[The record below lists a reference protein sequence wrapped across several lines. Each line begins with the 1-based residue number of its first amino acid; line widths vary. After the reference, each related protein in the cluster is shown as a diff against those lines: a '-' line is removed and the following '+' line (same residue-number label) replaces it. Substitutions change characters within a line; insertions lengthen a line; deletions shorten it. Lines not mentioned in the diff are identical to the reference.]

1 MSTEDNQSNKSGGR
15 KLQSYKTDAATA
27 TVPKKMKAV
36 VMSGKGFENVSVRE
50 VEVPQPGPNQI
61 LARVDAAGV
70 CTSILKIIAQGAD
83 HTYLNG
89 WDPAKWPLIL
99 GDEGSLTLVQVG
111 KNLKDS
117 FAEGKRY
124 GVQPAV
130 EVGPINCRE
139 RYNNNAEG
147 MRKMGVGYTLGGQLA
162 QYFLIQEEI
171 LEGKC
176 LLPLPDDD
184 IPYFG
189 VSMAEPISC
198 VVSAQTRHVHIFK
211 DSTDSPRYAKLGILR
226 GGTCIIVGVGS
237 MGKIHVELAMRYGP
251 KHLIAVDPI
260 QKNLDWVKKVLGA
273 KAAEKHVNLHT
284 LHPDAA
290 KNELGRITGGKMADD
305 IILAVGIRSVQN
317 EALSWLGFGGVANFF
332 GGLKRGDSILELD
345 NIRVHY
351 DEIKVVGS
359 SGGDPHDYLETL
371 SAIAKGE
378 IDPGNYVAGVGSL
391 ENAVDVLKM
400 IEKNEV
406 QGKVILYPHIRPASL
421 AMVERWSKGDEERY
435 LEEHL

>member
-1 MSTEDNQSNKSGGR
+1 MSSNDTSE
-15 KLQSYKTDAATA
+15 KLQSYKTEAAITPI
-27 TVPKKMKAV
+27 PKKMRAV
-36 VMSGKGFENVSVRE
+36 VMSGKGFENVKVQE
-50 VEVPQPGPNQI
+50 VDVPEPGPDQI

-70 CTSILKIIAQGAD
+70 CTSILKILAQGAE

-89 WDPAKWPLIL
+89 WDPATWPLIL
-99 GDEGSLTLVQVG
+99 GDEGSLTLVKVG
-111 KNLKDS
+111 ENLKGK
-117 FAEGKRY
+117 FEEGKRY

-130 EVGPINCRE
+130 EVSPINYRE

-162 QYFLIQEEI
+162 EYFLIQEEI

-189 VSMAEPISC
+189 VSMGEPISC

-211 DSTDSPRYAKLGILR
+211 DSPDSPRYAKLGILE
-226 GGTCIIVGVGS
+226 GGTCIIVGAGS
-237 MGKIHVELAMRYGP
+237 MGKIHIELAMRYGP
-251 KHLIAVDPI
+251 QDLLVVDPI
-260 QKNLDWVKKVLGA
+260 RKNLDWAEKVLGPKA
-273 KAAEKHVNLHT
+273 KEKNINLHT
-284 LHPDAA
+284 LHPDSA
-290 KNELGRITGGKMADD
+290 KEELNRITGGKMADD
-305 IILAVGIRSVQN
+305 IILAVGIRAVQN
-317 EALSWLGFGGVANFF
+317 EALSWLGFGGVANLF
-332 GGLKRGDSILELD
+332 GGLKRGDSILDLD

-371 SAIAKGE
+371 NAIGAGE
-378 IDPGNYVAGVGSL
+378 IDPGNYVAGVGGL

-400 IEKNEV
+400 IENNEV
-406 QGKVILYPHIRPASL
+406 QGKVILYPHIGSAPL
-421 AMVERWSKGDEERY
+421 TMVEHWSGEDEQQY

>member
-1 MSTEDNQSNKSGGR
+1 MSSNNTSK
-15 KLQSYKTDAATA
+15 KLQSYKTEAAA
-27 TVPKKMKAV
+27 APIPKKMKAV
-36 VMSGKGFENVSVRE
+36 VMSGKGFENVKVRE
-50 VEVPQPGPNQI
+50 VDVPEPGPNQI

-70 CTSILKIIAQGAD
+70 CTSILKILAQGAE

-89 WDPAKWPLIL
+89 WDPTEWPLIL
-99 GDEGSLTLVQVG
+99 GDEGSLTLVKVG
-111 KNLKDS
+111 ENLKGK
-117 FAEGKRY
+117 FEEGKRY

-130 EVGPINCRE
+130 EVSPINYRE

-162 QYFLIQEEI
+162 EYFLIQEEI

-176 LLPLPDDD
+176 LLPLPDDN

-189 VSMAEPISC
+189 VSMGEPISC

-211 DSTDSPRYAKLGILR
+211 DSPDSPRYAKLGILA
-226 GGTCIIVGVGS
+226 GGTCIIVGAGS
-237 MGKIHVELAMRYGP
+237 MGKIHIELAMRYGP
-251 KHLIAVDPI
+251 ANLIVVDPI
-260 QKNLDWVKKVLGA
+260 EKNLDWARKVLGP
-273 KAAEKHVNLHT
+273 KAEEKNIDLHT
-284 LHPDAA
+284 LHPDSA
-290 KNELGRITGGKMADD
+290 KEELNRITDGKMADD
-305 IILAVGIRSVQN
+305 IILAVGIRPVQN
-317 EALSWLGFGGVANFF
+317 EALSWLGFGGVANLF
-332 GGLKRGDSILELD
+332 GGLKRGDSILDLD

-371 SAIAKGE
+371 NAIAGGE
-378 IDPGNYVAGVGSL
+378 IDPGNYVAGVGGL

-406 QGKVILYPHIRPASL
+406 QGKVILYPHIGPAPL
-421 AMVERWSKGDEERY
+421 TMVEHWSREDEEQY

>member
-1 MSTEDNQSNKSGGR
+1 MSSNDTSK
-15 KLQSYKTDAATA
+15 KLQSYKTEAAATPI
-27 TVPKKMKAV
+27 PKKMKAV
-36 VMSGKGFENVSVRE
+36 VMSGKGFENVKVQE
-50 VEVPQPGPNQI
+50 VDVPEPGPNQI

-70 CTSILKIIAQGAD
+70 CTSILKILAQGPE

-89 WDPAKWPLIL
+89 WDPTKWPLIL
-99 GDEGSLTLVQVG
+99 GDEGSLTLVKVG
-111 KNLKDS
+111 ENLKGK
-117 FAEGKRY
+117 FEEGKRY

-130 EVGPINCRE
+130 EVSPINYRE

-176 LLPLPDDD
+176 LLPLPDDN

-189 VSMAEPISC
+189 VSMGEPISC

-211 DSTDSPRYAKLGILR
+211 DSPDSPRYAKLGILE
-226 GGTCIIVGVGS
+226 GGTCIIVGAGS
-237 MGKIHVELAMRYGP
+237 MGKIHIELAMRYKP
-251 KHLIAVDPI
+251 KNLLVVDPI
-260 QKNLDWVKKVLGA
+260 EKNLDWTRKVLGG
-273 KAAEKHVNLHT
+273 KAEEKNIDLHT
-284 LHPDAA
+284 LHPDSA
-290 KNELGRITGGKMADD
+290 KEELNRITGGKMADD
-305 IILAVGIRSVQN
+305 IILAVGIRPVQN
-317 EALSWLGFGGVANFF
+317 EALSWLGFGGVANLF
-332 GGLKRGDSILELD
+332 GGLKRGDSILDLD

-371 SAIAKGE
+371 NAIAGGE

-406 QGKVILYPHIRPASL
+406 QGKVILYPHIEPAPL
-421 AMVERWSKGDEERY
+421 TMVEHWSREDEERY

>member
-1 MSTEDNQSNKSGGR
+1 MENKQSGKSNAR
-15 KLQSYKTDAATA
+15 KLRSYKTDAAAA

-50 VEVPQPGPNQI
+50 VDVPQPGPNQI

-70 CTSILKIIAQGAD
+70 CTSILKILAQGAD

-99 GDEGSLTLVQVG
+99 GDEGSLTLVKVG
-111 KNLKDS
+111 ENLRDR
-117 FAEGKRY
+117 FTEGKRY

-130 EVGPINCRE
+130 EGSPINHRE
-139 RYNNNAEG
+139 HYHNNGRG

-176 LLPLPDDD
+176 LLPLPDEG

-189 VSMAEPISC
+189 VSMGEPISC

-211 DSTDSPRYAKLGILR
+211 DSPDSPRYAKLGILK
-226 GGTCIIVGVGS
+226 GGTCIVVGVGS
-237 MGKIHVELAMRYGP
+237 MGKIHVELAMRFRP

-260 QKNLDWVKKVLGA
+260 QENLDWVQKVLGA
-273 KAAEKHVNLHT
+273 KAADMDINLHA
-284 LHPDAA
+284 LHPDTV
-290 KNELGRITGGKMADD
+290 KKELGRITEGKMADD
-305 IILAVGIRSVQN
+305 IILAVGIRAVQN
-317 EALSWLGFGGVANFF
+317 ETLSWLGFGGVANLF
-332 GGLKRGDSILELD
+332 GGLKLGDSILELD

-371 SAIAKGE
+371 SAIARGE

-391 ENAVDVLKM
+391 ENAVDVLMM

-406 QGKVILYPHIRPASL
+406 QGKVILYPHIRPAPL
-421 AMVERWSKGDEERY
+421 TRVERWSREDEQRY
-435 LEEHL
+435 LEENL

>member
-284 LHPDAA
+284 LHPDAV

-421 AMVERWSKGDEERY
+421 AMVERWNKGDEERY

>member
-1 MSTEDNQSNKSGGR
+1 MSMGKKQSGKSGTL
-15 KLQSYKTDAATA
+15 KLQSYQNDAAS
-27 TVPKKMKAV
+27 VPLPKKMKAV

-50 VEVPQPGPNQI
+50 VDVPEPGKNQI

-70 CTSILKIIAQGAD
+70 CTSILKIIAQGAE

-89 WDPAKWPLIL
+89 WDPTKWPLIL
-99 GDEGSLTLVQVG
+99 GDEGSLTLVKVG
-111 KNLKDS
+111 ESLKDR
-117 FAEGKRY
+117 FLEGKRY

-130 EVGPINCRE
+130 EVSPINHRE

-184 IPYFG
+184 LPYFG
-189 VSMAEPISC
+189 VSMGEPISC

-211 DSTDSPRYAKLGILR
+211 DSPDSPRYAKLGILK
-226 GGTCIIVGVGS
+226 GGTCIVVGVGS
-237 MGKIHVELAMRYGP
+237 MGKIHVELAMRFAP
-251 KHLIAVDPI
+251 KHLIVVDPI
-260 QKNLDWVKKVLGA
+260 QKNLDWVNKVLGA
-273 KAAEKHVNLHT
+273 KAADKNINLHA
-284 LHPDAA
+284 LHPDTV
-290 KNELGRITGGKMADD
+290 KKELGRITGGKMADD
-305 IILAVGIRSVQN
+305 IILAVGIRAVQN
-317 EALSWLGFGGVANFF
+317 QALSWLGFGGVANLF

-371 SAIAKGE
+371 SAIAEGE

-391 ENAVDVLKM
+391 ENAVGVLRM
-400 IEKNEV
+400 IEKNEI
-406 QGKVILYPHIRPASL
+406 QGKAILYPHIKPAPL
-421 AMVERWSKGDEERY
+421 TMVEHWSKEDEEHY

>member
-273 KAAEKHVNLHT
+273 KAAEKQVNLHT

-421 AMVERWSKGDEERY
+421 AMVERWNKGDEERY

>member
-1 MSTEDNQSNKSGGR
+1 MSSNDTSK
-15 KLQSYKTDAATA
+15 KLQSYKTEAAATPI
-27 TVPKKMKAV
+27 PKKMKAV
-36 VMSGKGFENVSVRE
+36 VMSGKGFENVKMQE
-50 VEVPQPGPNQI
+50 VDVPEPGPNQI

-70 CTSILKIIAQGAD
+70 CTSILKILAQGPE

-89 WDPAKWPLIL
+89 WDPTKWPLIL
-99 GDEGSLTLVQVG
+99 GDEGSLTLVKVG
-111 KNLKDS
+111 ENLKGK
-117 FAEGKRY
+117 FEEGKRY

-130 EVGPINCRE
+130 EVSPINYRE

-176 LLPLPDDD
+176 LLPLPDDN

-189 VSMAEPISC
+189 VSMGEPISC

-211 DSTDSPRYAKLGILR
+211 DSPDSPRYAKLGILE
-226 GGTCIIVGVGS
+226 GGTCIIVGAGS
-237 MGKIHVELAMRYGP
+237 MGQNHIELAMRYKP
-251 KHLIAVDPI
+251 NNLLVVDPI
-260 QKNLDWVKKVLGA
+260 QKNLDWTRKVLGG
-273 KAAEKHVNLHT
+273 KAEEKNIDLHT
-284 LHPDAA
+284 IHPDSA
-290 KNELGRITGGKMADD
+290 KEELNRITGGKMADD
-305 IILAVGIRSVQN
+305 IILAVGIRPVQN
-317 EALSWLGFGGVANFF
+317 EALSWLGFGGVANLF
-332 GGLKRGDSILELD
+332 GGLKRGDSILDLD

-371 SAIAKGE
+371 NAIAGGE

-406 QGKVILYPHIRPASL
+406 QGKVILYPHIGAAPL
-421 AMVERWSKGDEERY
+421 TMVEHWSGEDEERY

>member
-1 MSTEDNQSNKSGGR
+1 MENNQLKMAGGP
-15 KLQSYKTDAATA
+15 KLQSYKTDTAAEIL
-27 TVPKKMKAV
+27 PKKMKAV

-50 VEVPQPGPNQI
+50 VDVPEPGPNQI

-70 CTSILKIIAQGAD
+70 CTSILKIIAQGAE

-99 GDEGSLTLVQVG
+99 GDEGSLTLVKVG
-111 KNLKDS
+111 ENLRDR
-117 FAEGKRY
+117 FTEGRRY

-130 EVGPINCRE
+130 EVSPINYRE
-139 RYNNNAEG
+139 RYHNNARG

-176 LLPLPDDD
+176 LLPLPAEG

-189 VSMAEPISC
+189 VSMAEPVSC

-211 DSTDSPRYAKLGILR
+211 DSPDSPRYAKLGILK
-226 GGTCIIVGVGS
+226 GGTCIVVGVGS
-237 MGKIHVELAMRYGP
+237 MGKIHVELAMRYSP

-260 QKNLDWVKKVLGA
+260 RENLDWVQKVLGA
-273 KAAEKHVNLHT
+273 KAAEKKINLHA
-284 LHPDAA
+284 LHPDAV
-290 KNELGRITGGKMADD
+290 KKELEFITGGKMADD
-305 IILAVGIRSVQN
+305 VILAVGIRAVQN
-317 EALSWLGFGGVANFF
+317 GALSWLGFGGVANLF

-371 SAIAKGE
+371 TAIAGGE

-406 QGKVILYPHIRPASL
+406 QGKVILYPHIQPAPL
-421 AMVERWSKGDEERY
+421 ARVERWSKEDEERY